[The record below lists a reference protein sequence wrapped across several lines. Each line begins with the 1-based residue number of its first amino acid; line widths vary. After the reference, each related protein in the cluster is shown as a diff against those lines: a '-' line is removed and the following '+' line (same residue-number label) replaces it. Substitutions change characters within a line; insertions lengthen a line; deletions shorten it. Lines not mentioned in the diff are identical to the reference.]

1 MKTIDEAAKEYSK
14 DKSSA
19 EVFREAHQ
27 LDFKAGVEF
36 AQRWILVE
44 EELPTAYETGNWDG
58 KRSDFVLAKNIYGNW
73 FKARTYQ
80 GVIDGHSFCDFVDD
94 TDMVVSNIVS
104 WRPIELK

>member
-1 MKTIDEAAKEYSK
+1 MKTIDEAAIEYVQNSDGFIAK
-14 DKSSA
+14 DVS
-19 EVFREAHQ
+19 
-27 LDFKAGVEF
+27 FKAGVEF

-44 EELPTAYETGNWDG
+44 EELPIAYETGNWDG
-58 KRSDFVLAKNIYGNW
+58 KRSDFVLAKNIHGNW

-80 GVIDGHSFCDFVDD
+80 GVMDGYEFCDFVDD